1 MLIRLVLVLV
11 CFLLAACTTV
21 PLPELAD
28 PGGEAFSHEPLDRFL
43 ERFVDED
50 GRVDYPGAAA
60 DRGDLERYLAAV
72 AARSPDSHPELF
84 PTEADRLAYW
94 LNGYNAWV
102 LRAVIEYYPIESVRD
117 VPKPRALLL
126 GGLARFFVGQK
137 VTLGGDRMSLYHLEN
152 GIVRERFAEPRIHFA
167 LNCASR
173 SCPRLPTEAFDAMS
187 LERQLGLETRRFIGE
202 ARNVRVD
209 SSAREVWLS
218 AIFDWYESDFTS
230 WLAGAHPERPATLLS
245 YVALYA
251 EGGLGEALAE
261 CADCKVRFFEYDWG
275 LNAQR

>member
-1 MLIRLVLVLV
+1 MEIRLVLVLA
-11 CFLLAACTTV
+11 CFLSACTT
-21 PLPELAD
+21 LPVLD
-28 PGGEAFSHEPLDRFL
+28 PDEPVGDTFSHERLDGFL

-50 GRVDYPGAAA
+50 GRVDYWSATT

-84 PTEADRLAYW
+84 PTQGERLAYW

-102 LRAVIEYYPIESVRD
+102 LRAVLEYYPIESVQD

-137 VTLGGDRMSLYHLEN
+137 VTLGGDRMSFYHLGN

-167 LNCASR
+167 LNRASR
-173 SCPRLPTEAFDAMS
+173 SCPRLPAEAFDPMS
-187 LERQLGLETRRFIGE
+187 LERQLDREARRFVRDE
-202 ARNVRVD
+202 RNVRVD
-209 SSAREVWLS
+209 PRAREVWLS
-218 AIFDWYESDFTS
+218 AIFDWYASDFTS
-230 WLAGAHPERPATLLS
+230 WLEGAHPERADTLLS
-245 YVALYA
+245 YVAFHA
-251 EGGLGEALAE
+251 EGDLAEALAE